1 MQGLSKPTSR
11 CSFQFYSLINHPENR
26 VPLCLSQ
33 GMEKVEKEKGRL
45 ERDGQNGLGG
55 FWLRGGR
62 VVPGVAGWIVL
73 DDV

>member
-1 MQGLSKPTSR
+1 
-11 CSFQFYSLINHPENR
+11 
-26 VPLCLSQ
+26 
-33 GMEKVEKEKGRL
+33 MEKVEKEKGRL